1 MLIPNYKTK
10 KLDYDDDKLFIP
22 NVADLLIAKR
32 LVVSVDQQEP
42 PRLDI
47 EIQNSTVSR
56 VIRMPLE
63 VLASQESTSTFL
75 LNNLYVIS
83 YRFVNALR
91 NYLTEQIQQ
100 INAKNTLFT
109 YKSLGF
115 HNHHGQE
122 LFLLGTTTAANG
134 DVLNYHD
141 ATTAFTTGDAT
152 AYWSF
157 LKHHVLNHAPLRLAM
172 VLGLAA
178 PIASKLAC
186 YTDTQ
191 TIILNVCGPSS
202 TGKTTM
208 AQFISSL
215 WGSPKI
221 SNRGIT
227 RTFNATANSLI
238 TATEGVN
245 GVSIVLDDAT
255 AGGYHN
261 FTNLVYTLAQGESK
275 GRLKGDGTPLKQGQ
289 PWSGVVF
296 ITSETPILS
305 DSEHRQGLIARV
317 IDTHNLTWT
326 ANAAHA
332 TAIKQAISNH
342 HGFIGKAFVDSLMQ
356 DTNLNLTQEYDL
368 TRTEV
373 ESMITFKDNLTER
386 LIGKIA
392 IFRLTAKLAKRYLHL
407 EDLDIDE
414 ITQYLVNFDQ
424 EDVQT
429 RHIGEK
435 AFNVMKLYITTNY
448 GRFLSYLKD
457 GTYISGSSGGNLLGR
472 IVFNGDLAEISIPQ
486 DTVVSVLRTNK
497 IFETRPVFQYWRE
510 HGQIH
515 TNENNRFGV
524 KDQNLQVRV
533 IKFIFK
539 RDEET
544 LIPWP
549 NQQPKIKKQIVTKVY
564 QDNSVESA
572 KAIDDIFA
580 GDKSYEN

>member
-1 MLIPNYKTK
+1 M
-10 KLDYDDDKLFIP
+10 DYETEKVFIP
-22 NVADLLIAKR
+22 DVSDLITPLH
-32 LVVSVDQQEP
+32 LVVSIDNYLP
-42 PRLDI
+42 PHLDI
-47 EIQNSTVSR
+47 EIQNLNGSR
-56 VIRMPLE
+56 VMRMPLE
-63 VLASQESTSTFL
+63 VLASQEGTATFF

-83 YRFVNALR
+83 YRYVNALR
-91 NYLTEQIQQ
+91 NYLSEQIQQ
-100 INAKNTLFT
+100 INHKKTYFS

-115 HNHHGQE
+115 QTYQGQE
-122 LFLLGTTTAANG
+122 VFLLGDTTTPNG
-134 DVLNYHD
+134 DILHYQD
-141 ATTAFTTGDAT
+141 TTTAFTTGDVAV
-152 AYWSF
+152 YRQF
-157 LKHHVLNHAPLRLAM
+157 LNQHILNHAPMRLAFI
-172 VLGLAA
+172 LGLAA
-178 PIASKLAC
+178 PIASRLSHYA
-186 YTDTQ
+186 DTN
-191 TIILNVCGPSS
+191 TIILNICGPSS

-208 AQFISSL
+208 AQFVSSL

-238 TATEGVN
+238 SATEGVN

-289 PWSGVVF
+289 SWSGVVF

-448 GRFLSYLKD
+448 SRFLSYLKD

-549 NQQPKIKKQIVTKVY
+549 SQQPKIKKQIVTKVY